1 MTIESRRRRIVAEL
15 VGGYDPGVNPPAFDL
30 GNLPP
35 PNVPLVETIESSR
48 GPWQQAGKYGRAENY
63 GFPRVLDGTPT
74 LIFNMDRQPGPPRAR
89 TLHLFRSNALLA
101 FAGNADIYA
110 QVTYGVGGVQNQAVF
125 DWARG
130 GQISLVCDSISVE
143 AVAYTPNDQAYN
155 PGAVGLRQILG
166 AMLSHEGTSQARPP
180 TFTTEQVTLLAGDN
194 VSFVV
199 PDFARWVFPGIVNN
213 EFPAVSVADIGFESN
228 AGFNIKSL
236 SCAVALQQLGTP
248 VPGGTRVVSVA
259 WPATATG
266 SASVILQFELG
277 L

>member
-1 MTIESRRRRIVAEL
+1 MTIESRRRRMVVEL
-15 VGGYDPGVNPPAFDL
+15 QGGYDPGVNPPAFDL

-35 PNVPLVETIESSR
+35 QNVPLVETIESSR

-63 GFPRVLDGTPT
+63 AFPRVLDGTPT

-101 FAGNADIYA
+101 FTGNADVYA
-110 QVTYGVGGVQNQAVF
+110 QITYGVGGVQNQAVL
-125 DWARG
+125 DWSRG
-130 GQISLVCDSISVE
+130 GQISLVCDSVSVE
-143 AVAYTPNDQAYN
+143 AVAYAPQDQAYN

-180 TFTTEQVTLLAGDN
+180 TFTTEQVTLSAGDN

-199 PDFARWVFPGIVNN
+199 PDFARWVFPCLVNF
-213 EFPAVSVADIGFESN
+213 EFPAVSVADIGFETNS
-228 AGFNIKSL
+228 GFNIKNLKST
-236 SCAVALQQLGTP
+236 VDLQQLGTP

-259 WPATATG
+259 WPASATD
-266 SASVILQFELG
+266 AVQVALQFELG